1 MTLPLVIPIKI
12 NKPLHEKDVAIHR
25 ILEKINNNSSE
36 KTFVDDLNKIKKMKN
51 PYLPFVVEKY
61 KKVLK
66 DSADEKKAQEAVLLS
81 ILNHLE
87 NVQTNLNNVY
97 SKEQI
102 QHLHKQKDETFRQ
115 LSQIQQEL
123 DTILQNI

>member
-61 KKVLK
+61 SSFQPLY
-66 DSADEKKAQEAVLLS
+66 L
-81 ILNHLE
+81 
-87 NVQTNLNNVY
+87 
-97 SKEQI
+97 
-102 QHLHKQKDETFRQ
+102 
-115 LSQIQQEL
+115 
-123 DTILQNI
+123 